1 MILEA
6 IRKVAGEEFEPE
18 PSKNNNNSNKIKW
31 NAFKKINTKTLWTR
45 KDSKKN
51 LWIKLKMM
59 GKKSTY
65 SKNIY
70 FIRLSKKLI
79 LWWQN

>member
-1 MILEA
+1 M
-6 IRKVAGEEFEPE
+6 AGEESEPE

-31 NAFKKINTKTLWTR
+31 NELKKINTKTLWSR
-45 KDSKKN
+45 KYLKKN

-59 GKKSTY
+59 GKKSIY
-65 SKNIY
+65 SNNIY

-79 LWWQN
+79 LWWQK